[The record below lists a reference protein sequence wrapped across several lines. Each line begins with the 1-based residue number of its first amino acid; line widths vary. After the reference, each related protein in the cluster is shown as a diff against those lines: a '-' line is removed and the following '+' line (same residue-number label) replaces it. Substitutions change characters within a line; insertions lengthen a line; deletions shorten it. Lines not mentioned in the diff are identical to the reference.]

1 MKEEIRDF
9 LDYIT
14 HERKYSIHTIE
25 AYSKDL
31 GEFSAY
37 AEESY
42 SIKELQEITHFHI
55 RSWLTQMLK
64 KDIASSTVK
73 RKVSSL
79 KSFYKFLLKRNLIQ
93 SNPMDKVVAPKVKKS
108 LPKFVDQR
116 SLNELIDSIQFD
128 ASSFKSV
135 QDRLILLVFYHT
147 GIRRAEL
154 INLKEKDVDLLTSS
168 LKVMGKGGKER
179 IIPFSSELLKEL
191 RAYFDLKKKATD
203 SIYVFSNKKGGKLY
217 PKYVYNA
224 VNQFLQ
230 VVGSASQKSPHIIRH
245 SFATNLLNNG
255 ADINAIKELLG
266 HASLNATQIYT
277 QNSIEEL
284 KSIHKLTHPKS

>member
-1 MKEEIRDF
+1 VQEEIMGF

-31 GEFSAY
+31 DEFSAY
-37 AEESY
+37 AG
-42 SIKELQEITHFHI
+42 ELYGLKKIQEITHFHI
-55 RSWLTQMLK
+55 RSWLTEMLK
-64 KDIASSTVK
+64 NNMASSTVK

-79 KSFYKFLLKRNLIQ
+79 KSFHKFLLKRNLIQ

-128 ASSFKSV
+128 ASNIKSV
-135 QDRLILLVFYHT
+135 QDRLILLVVYHT

-179 IIPFSSELLKEL
+179 IIPFSSE
-191 RAYFDLKKKATD
+191 
-203 SIYVFSNKKGGKLY
+203 SIVPS
-217 PKYVYNA
+217 
-224 VNQFLQ
+224 
-230 VVGSASQKSPHIIRH
+230 
-245 SFATNLLNNG
+245 
-255 ADINAIKELLG
+255 
-266 HASLNATQIYT
+266 
-277 QNSIEEL
+277 NSIPTYPEY
-284 KSIHKLTHPKS
+284 

>member
-1 MKEEIRDF
+1 MGF

-31 GEFSAY
+31 DEFSAY
-37 AEESY
+37 AG
-42 SIKELQEITHFHI
+42 ELYGLKKIQEITHFHI
-55 RSWLTQMLK
+55 RSWLTEMLK
-64 KDIASSTVK
+64 NNMASSTVK

-79 KSFYKFLLKRNLIQ
+79 KSFHKFLLKRNLIQ

-128 ASSFKSV
+128 ASNIKSV

-179 IIPFSSELLKEL
+179 IIPFSSELSKEL
-191 RAYFDLKKKATD
+191 RVYFDLKKKVTD

-230 VVGSASQKSPHIIRH
+230 VVGSASQKSPHILRH